1 RLWRLVSDR
10 FAKIEPLK
18 GKTPD
23 VNKISASGKDLLTK
37 VHKTI
42 KKVTDDL
49 EKFQFNTAIAAVM
62 ELLNDTSR
70 FDPAGDED
78 VKVVRES
85 VEAMVRLL
93 YPIAPH
99 VSEELWSELGYEGLL
114 VDEPWLEWNKGLV
127 AGAAITVVVQVNGK
141 VRAQLSMDADVSD
154 EDMKEAAFADE
165 KVRGYL
171 AGKEPRKVFVVPKK
185 IVNIVV

>member
-1 RLWRLVSDR
+1 M
-10 FAKIEPLK
+10 
-18 GKTPD
+18 
-23 VNKISASGKDLLTK
+23 
-37 VHKTI
+37 
-42 KKVTDDL
+42 

-70 FDPAGDED
+70 FESSGGED
-78 VKVVRES
+78 DKAVRES
-85 VEAMVRLL
+85 IEVMVRLL

-99 VSEELWSELGYEGLL
+99 VTEELWHELGHTNSL
-114 VDEPWLEWNKGLV
+114 VDEPWIEWNKGLV

-154 EDMKEAAFADE
+154 EDMREAAFADE
-165 KVRGYL
+165 KVKSYL
-171 AGKEPRKVFVVPKK
+171 AGREPRKVFVVPKK